1 MREFLA
7 WLFEPLYRKLTDYLG
22 DRGFILY
29 GGGKGGSSA
38 PPPDPRLV
46 EAQIRSMGY
55 SDQAIQQMMANS
67 NEMLPIQKEQMQ
79 FGLDTSRQAWNQS
92 QEDRQ
97 WALGRRGQLTGAQD
111 MQLSQLNEFNA
122 DKEGDQ
128 FAARA
133 RADVQAAAAREFGAQ
148 ERGLMRRSVNP
159 NSGKFAALSNE
170 RALKTAAMDAG
181 AATGARLWAKD
192 KEYGLTDRVVNA
204 LSGYPSMGM
213 QTTGAGAGFGGM
225 GLQLA
230 NSGLGGMNSGFG
242 AASTAASQMGQ
253 GATSMYGAQATN
265 YNQGQNQKGE
275 MYGSLLG
282 TGATI
287 AAAFI

>member
-7 WLFEPLYRKLTDYLG
+7 WLFEPLYRKLTNYLG
-22 DRGFILY
+22 DQGFILY
-29 GGGKGGSSA
+29 GGKGSDST

-55 SDQAIQQMMANS
+55 SDQAVQQILANS

-97 WALGRRGQLTGAQD
+97 WALGRRSQLASAQD
-111 MQLSQLNEFNA
+111 MQSSQLSQFNA
-122 DKEGDQ
+122 DQEGDR
-128 FAARA
+128 FAAMA

-159 NSGKFAALSNE
+159 GSGQFAALSNE

-181 AATGARLWAKD
+181 AATTARNWAKD

-242 AASTAASQMGQ
+242 AAGTSASQMGQ
-253 GATSMYGAQATN
+253 NATGMWNAQATSF
-265 YNQGQNQKGE
+265 NQGQNQQGE
-275 MYGSLLG
+275 QMGTLIG
-282 TGATI
+282 TGATL

>member
-7 WLFEPLYRKLTDYLG
+7 WLFEPLYRKLTNYLG
-22 DRGFILY
+22 DCGFILY
-29 GGGKGGSSA
+29 GGGKGGSST

-55 SDQAIQQMMANS
+55 SDQAIQQILANS

-92 QEDRQ
+92 QQDRQ
-97 WALGRRGQLTGAQD
+97 WALGRRDQLTGAQNKQIA
-111 MQLSQLNEFNA
+111 QLDEFNA

-159 NSGKFAALSNE
+159 NSGKFAAMSNE
-170 RALKTAAMDAG
+170 RALKTAAIDAG
-181 AATGARLWAKD
+181 AATNARLWAKD
-192 KEYGLTDRVVNA
+192 KEYGLTDRIVNA

-213 QTTGAGAGFGGM
+213 QTTGSGAGFGGM

-242 AASTAASQMGQ
+242 TASTAASQMGQ
-253 GATSMYGAQATN
+253 NATGMWGAQATS

-275 MYGSLLG
+275 QMGTLIG
-282 TGATI
+282 TGATL